1 MTPTACPSEVLTN
14 RTISQSPYLT
24 LFEPLAINSKPVAPT
39 PEEVVPTWYVL
50 FLLNCPTD
58 DFEAAEFMLALVLG
72 LLVLVN
78 FGNLGDRAGEAA
90 GEPKNSIGDR
100 VYVRN
105 GFGEVM
111 RVSFVGS
118 RAFGRMWRCVG
129 RSIFV

>member
-24 LFEPLAINSKPVAPT
+24 LFEPWAINSKPVAPI
-39 PEEVVPTWYVL
+39 PEEAVPTWYVL
-50 FLLNCPTD
+50 FLLNCPAD
-58 DFEAAEFMLALVLG
+58 EFDLVVEFMLALVLG
-72 LLVLVN
+72 LLILVN
-78 FGNLGDRAGEAA
+78 FGDLGDRAGEAA
-90 GEPKNSIGDR
+90 GEPKNSMGDR

-118 RAFGRMWRCVG
+118 RAFGRMWR
-129 RSIFV
+129 